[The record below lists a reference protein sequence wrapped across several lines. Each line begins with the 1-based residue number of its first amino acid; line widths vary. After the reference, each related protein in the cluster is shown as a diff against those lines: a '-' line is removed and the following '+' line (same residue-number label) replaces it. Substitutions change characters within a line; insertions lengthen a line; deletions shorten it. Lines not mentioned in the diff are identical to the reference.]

1 MLTDLAQLTLDELSK
16 VIGDAQ
22 KVLEERQKAERK
34 EIIAK
39 IHELAA
45 SIGVT
50 VTVGGEKS
58 SVARGSSIKGRKVAA
73 KYKNPQNPSETW
85 TGRGVKPRWLKALVD
100 AGKKVEDFLI

>member
-1 MLTDLAQLTLDELSK
+1 MMQDLAQLTLDELSK
-16 VIGDAQ
+16 MISDAQ
-22 KVLEERQKAERK
+22 KALNARKISERK
-34 EIIAK
+34 AVISQ

-50 VTVGGEKS
+50 VTVDGDKS
-58 SVARGSSIKGRKVAA
+58 KSRLSGRKGQKVAA

-100 AGKKVEDFLI
+100 TGKRIEDFLI